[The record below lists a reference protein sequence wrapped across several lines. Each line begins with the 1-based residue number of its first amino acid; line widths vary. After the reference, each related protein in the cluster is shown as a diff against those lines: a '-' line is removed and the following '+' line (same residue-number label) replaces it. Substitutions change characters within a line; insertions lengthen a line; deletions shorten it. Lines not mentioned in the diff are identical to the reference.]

1 MKCSPS
7 GAARKTANIG
17 AACRSAKLSDLGPQG
32 RPAVESWFEEVRTG
46 LFELEVPP
54 AGAGLFA
61 ANGTEIAGVQ
71 RARRGI
77 AGSTWYDKSNLW
89 VRGEFERDGS
99 KVQYQ
104 LDA

>member
-1 MKCSPS
+1 MDSNS
-7 GAARKTANIG
+7 RSHLRARV
-17 AACRSAKLSDLGPQG
+17 S
-32 RPAVESWFEEVRTG
+32 
-46 LFELEVPP
+46 
-54 AGAGLFA
+54 FA

-71 RARRGI
+71 RARHGI
-77 AGSTWYDKSNLW
+77 AGSTWYDKSNFW